1 MAGTII
7 QIKRTTTGNIP
18 SSTEQGEL
26 FYVYGG
32 NTGSAGSQSNGH
44 RLFIGDP
51 TTNTN
56 TPIKIGGDYYTAL
69 MDHDHGTLTANAGI
83 IVDNNKAIDELFV
96 GNNSTI
102 GGSIKFNEGTNNG
115 SNYVALKASDSLTSS
130 ITFRLPESHAA
141 SNGQALVADTSGNL
155 SFASVGG
162 TLDIAADSGTDNG
175 VVVGTDTLTISGG
188 TGINTS
194 VSGDVITVN
203 GDIATTSAVGVAS
216 FATADFGVTV
226 GGEVSLNDAVV
237 KSITTD
243 TGGMTPATH
252 AFSILGGEGI
262 DVTHTGTTISVIGED
277 ASDTNKGVASF
288 ASADFTVAS
297 GAVTIKTGG
306 VSNGQLANSSITFG
320 STAVSLGDTVTSL
333 SDVTSISTTS
343 GDLTLNPFGT
353 VNVSGKRITGVG
365 NPTADSDAAT
375 KEYVDAVAEGLHVH
389 ESVVAATTDS
399 LANLSSQTVTY
410 SNGASGVG
418 ATLSIG
424 GTNALTAID
433 GVTLSNDDR
442 VLVKN
447 ESTTAHNGI
456 YTYNNTAGTIVFTR
470 ANDFNTFE
478 EVAGGDFLFVT
489 GGTSY
494 DSTGWVQTET
504 VATIGSDSIVFSQFS
519 GVGSFTAGNGLDL
532 IGSEFSV
539 VGTTNRI
546 SVSASGVDIA
556 STYVGQ
562 TSITTLGTIATGTWN
577 GTEIGVAYGGTGIT
591 TTPQGSVL
599 ISNTLDTFSALDG
612 GSTITATNDVGVL
625 IYSQATDTVS
635 WSNTIDG
642 GTY

>member
-1 MAGTII
+1 MT
-7 QIKRTTTGNIP
+7 P
-18 SSTEQGEL
+18 STHTFSILGGE
-26 FYVYGG
+26 
-32 NTGSAGSQSNGH
+32 
-44 RLFIGDP
+44 
-51 TTNTN
+51 
-56 TPIKIGGDYYTAL
+56 
-69 MDHDHGTLTANAGI
+69 GI
-83 IVDNNKAIDELFV
+83 DVTH
-96 GNNSTI
+96 S
-102 GGSIKFNEGTNNG
+102 GSII
-115 SNYVALKASDSLTSS
+115 SVAGEDASD
-130 ITFRLPESHAA
+130 
-141 SNGQALVADTSGNL
+141 
-155 SFASVGG
+155 
-162 TLDIAADSGTDNG
+162 
-175 VVVGTDTLTISGG
+175 
-188 TGINTS
+188 INK
-194 VSGDVITVN
+194 
-203 GDIATTSAVGVAS
+203 GVAS
-216 FATADFGVTV
+216 FASADFTV
-226 GGEVSLNDAVV
+226 ASGAVSLNDAVV

-297 GAVTIKTGG
+297 GAVTIKTAG
-306 VSNGQLANSSITFG
+306 VSNTQLANSSITFG
-320 STAVSLGDTVTSL
+320 STVVSLGDVVSSL
-333 SDVTSISTTS
+333 SDVTTISTTS

-353 VNVSGKRITGVG
+353 VNVSNRRITGVG

-489 GGTSY
+489 SGNTY

-504 VATIGSDSIVFSQFS
+504 VGTMGSDSIVFSQFS

-532 IGSEFSV
+532 TGSEFSV
-539 VGTTNRI
+539 LGTTNRI

-577 GTEIGVAYGGTGIT
+577 GATIGVTYGGTG
-591 TTPQGSVL
+591 
-599 ISNTLDTFSALDG
+599 
-612 GSTITATNDVGVL
+612 STSLTANGIIYGNGTNAVGVTAAGTNGYIL
-625 IYSQATDTVS
+625 YSNNGIPDWLSAIDLTTHVTGTLPVANGGTGATTLT
-635 WSNTIDG
+635 SNGILYGNGTGAVNATAAGTDGYFLYSNNGTPAWTDTIDG